1 MNRSV
6 SLVLAAVC
14 LVPLAV
20 RADPKTAED
29 WYKEGAN
36 QYNLGNFD
44 KAVDAFK
51 QGFEL
56 ETNENKKPAYLY
68 NVAQA
73 YRQENKCKEAVFF
86 YKRFL
91 ALKQNVK
98 PTTRA
103 EVEKLIAEGE
113 DCEKKQDAL
122 AKQPP
127 QDTLHPDDR
136 SGTGAGSGDAGAG
149 AGAGSGSAAP
159 TGPTAKQIAD
169 KNDGDDDGDDSGD
182 QGVAKSTTPSPAPK
196 LISARLLGGAAKV
209 SAGDLAFPVQPTF
222 TLIAGYPLAIG
233 NGIELDLGAA
243 FAFTP
248 VPYTNT
254 ITNATKSASFISALA
269 NVGATYTVAPKIGVR
284 ADVGAGVLVFSG
296 IDEMGNPFTEG
307 GAPTSGALAMFAL
320 RAGVSAEYAVTPNIA
335 VTVAPITF
343 SYSPPKDGLRMDIKS
358 IDRLDFMVG
367 VGYRM

>member
-14 LVPLAV
+14 LVPLVV
-20 RADPKTAED
+20 RADPTTAEG

-56 ETNENKKPAYLY
+56 ETDENKKPAYLY

-98 PTTRA
+98 PTTRT

-113 DCEKKQDAL
+113 DCEKKQEAL

-127 QDTLHPDDR
+127 QDTLHPDDK
-136 SGTGAGSGDAGAG
+136 SGTGSGDASTGT
-149 AGAGSGSAAP
+149 GAGSGSAAP
-159 TGPTAKQIAD
+159 TGPGEKQIAD
-169 KNDGDDDGDDSGD
+169 KNDGDDGDDGTD
-182 QGVAKSTTPSPAPK
+182 QGVEKSTTPSTSPK
-196 LISARLLGGAAKV
+196 LISARLFAGAAKI
-209 SAGDLAFPVQPTF
+209 SAGSLDFPVQPTF

-233 NGIELDLGAA
+233 NALELDLGAA
-243 FAFTP
+243 VAFTP
-248 VPYTNT
+248 VPFTNT
-254 ITNATKSASFISALA
+254 ITNASRSASFFSVLA
-269 NVGATYTVAPKIGVR
+269 NAGATYTVAPKIGVR

-320 RAGVSAEYAVTPNIA
+320 RAGVSADYAVTPNLAI
-335 VTVAPITF
+335 TVAPITF

>member
-1 MNRSV
+1 
-6 SLVLAAVC
+6 L
-14 LVPLAV
+14 V

-73 YRQENKCKEAVFF
+73 YRQEGKCKEAVFF

-91 ALKQNVK
+91 ALKQDVK
-98 PTTRA
+98 ASTRDK
-103 EVEKLIAEGE
+103 VEKLIAEAD
-113 DCEKKQDAL
+113 DCEKKQEAL
-122 AKQPP
+122 AQQPP
-127 QDTLHPDDR
+127 QDTLHPDDK
-136 SGTGAGSGDAGAG
+136 SGPGDTGTGADS
-149 AGAGSGSAAP
+149 GSGSAAP
-159 TGPTAKQIAD
+159 TTPAPKQIAD
-169 KNDGDDDGDDSGD
+169 KNDGDDDEGAD
-182 QGVAKSTTPSPAPK
+182 QGVEKSTTTSAAPK
-196 LISARLLGGAAKV
+196 VISARLFAGAAKI
-209 SAGDLAFPVQPTF
+209 SAGSLEFPVQPTF

-233 NGIELDLGAA
+233 NALEIDLGAA
-243 FAFTP
+243 IAFTP
-248 VPYTNT
+248 VPFTNT
-254 ITNATKSASFISALA
+254 ITNANRSASFFSVLA
-269 NVGATYTVAPKIGVR
+269 NAGATYTVASKIGVR
-284 ADVGAGVLVFSG
+284 ADVGVGALVFSG

-307 GAPTSGALAMFAL
+307 GAPTSGALAMFAV
-320 RAGVSAEYAVTPNIA
+320 RAGVSAEYAVTPNLA

-343 SYSPPKDGLRMDIKS
+343 SYSPPKQGLRMDIKS

>member
-1 MNRSV
+1 MNRTL
-6 SLVLAAVC
+6 SLVLAACVIP
-14 LVPLAV
+14 LVA
-20 RADPKTAED
+20 RAEPKTAED
-29 WYKEGAN
+29 WYKEGAD

-103 EVEKLIAEGE
+103 QVDKLIAEGE
-113 DCEKKQDAL
+113 DCEKKQEAL

-136 SGTGAGSGDAGAG
+136 SGSGAGSGDATGDHG
-149 AGAGSGSAAP
+149 AGAGSGA
-159 TGPTAKQIAD
+159 GNTAVKRIAE
-169 KNDGDDDGDDSGD
+169 KNDDSGD
-182 QGVAKSTTPSPAPK
+182 DGDEGVEKSATVAGAPK
-196 LISARLLGGAAKV
+196 LVSARLYGGAAKI
-209 SAGDLAFPVQPTF
+209 SAGDLAFPVEPSF
-222 TLIAGYPLAIG
+222 TLIAGYPLALG
-233 NGIELDLGAA
+233 DQLQLDLGAA
-243 FAFTP
+243 FAFQP
-248 VPYTNT
+248 VPFTNS
-254 ITNATKSASFISALA
+254 ITMAQKSGSFVSLLA
-269 NVGATYTVAPKIGVR
+269 NVGATYAVAPKIGVG
-284 ADVGAGVLVFSG
+284 ADVGAGVLVFGG
-296 IDEMGNPFTEG
+296 IQDMGNPFTQG

-320 RAGVSAEYAVTPNIA
+320 RAGLSAEYAVTPNLA

-343 SYSPPKDGLRMDIKS
+343 SYSPPKQGMRSDIKS